1 MPTNYIEELVK
12 FLDDPKI
19 RCKVNF
25 GTREDDSTLK
35 LWETGVRDK
44 ARDQFRQGFLAEAR
58 RLVEKKATRYSLSDE
73 ESDTYL
79 YIDISE
85 IPGRVQYLKDP
96 VAKLPKLDGDF
107 IDSIRFLEFRFQNVR
122 SKIVSIYR
130 YNQKTNFLLK
140 GEGAFY
146 LSEAYLSPVDQ
157 DIVVTRPEIH
167 CAFIDNVAII
177 FHRGFFEKLFG
188 YTKEFERSAKKVF
201 EHLESQSEYSIAD
214 LDGIRENCYDH
225 ISDLRALTRIDFSEK
240 YKSWTY
246 EKIKDLAKQR
256 GLKIT
261 FDDKTRTI
269 TFGSKRAFLH
279 VYDDDYLDSPM
290 TGSHYVALKKKAL

>member
-1 MPTNYIEELVK
+1 MVANYVEELIK

-19 RCKVNF
+19 RCKVIF

-35 LWETGVRDK
+35 LWEAGVRDK
-44 ARDQFRQGFLAEAR
+44 ARDQFREGFLTEAR
-58 RLVEKKATRYSLSDE
+58 RLIGKKAARYSLSDE

-79 YIDISE
+79 YIDIKE
-85 IPGRVQYLKDP
+85 IPDRIQYLKDGG
-96 VAKLPKLDGDF
+96 AKLPKLDHDF
-107 IDSIRFLEFRFQNVR
+107 INSIRFLEFRFQNVH

-130 YNQKTNFLLK
+130 YNQRTNFLLK

-146 LSEAYLSPVDQ
+146 LTEAYLSPVQQ
-157 DIVVTRPEIH
+157 DILVTRPEIH
-167 CAFIDNVAII
+167 CAFIDDVAIV
-177 FHRGFFEKLFG
+177 FQRGFFERLFG
-188 YTKEFERSAKKVF
+188 YTKEFEKSAKTVF
-201 EHLESQSEYSIAD
+201 DYLESQSDYSIAD
-214 LDGIRENCYDH
+214 LEGIRDTCYEH
-225 ISDLRALTRIDFSEK
+225 IGDLRAMTRIDSTGK

-246 EKIKDLAKQR
+246 EKIKDLATQR
-256 GLKIT
+256 GLNMT
-261 FDDKTRTI
+261 FDDKTKTI